1 VIIVVGR
8 KSHLEERQVS
18 FSSKIVIDV
27 VAESKGLLL
36 EEIDGL
42 LELVLAQALGHWLAA
57 IEAQEELVVKV
68 IQAVLDRVL
77 ELDGRGIR
85 VMNVRSWPL
94 EALADAKETLVAS
107 GTSNTRNGNVDRIIA
122 ALELLLHTIAGVV
135 VLVGAT
141 RMLVVMVVRVS
152 PLGAETKTR
161 ALGEDALAS
170 TRVGRRDQHGIRP
183 DRTSTRRRG

>member
-1 VIIVVGR
+1 MIIVVGR

-57 IEAQEELVVKV
+57 VEAQEELVVKV

-141 RMLVVMVVRVS
+141 RMLVMVVRVS

-183 DRTSTRRRG
+183 NRTSTRRRG

>member
-1 VIIVVGR
+1 MIIVVGR

-57 IEAQEELVVKV
+57 VEAQEELVVKV

-107 GTSNTRNGNVDRIIA
+107 GTSNTRNGNVDRVIA

-141 RMLVVMVVRVS
+141 RMLVMVVRVS